1 MGKEGALRAKA
12 KAMVK
17 KKGGVVLP
25 LRGWLKGTPDAL
37 VIHEGRLI
45 LVEFKAPDGKLS
57 PSQVALHRQIRQA
70 GVTVAVVRDIEA
82 AEKLLGPIGGT
93 QNKN

>member
-1 MGKEGALRAKA
+1 MGKEGVLRGKA
-12 KAMVK
+12 KALVK
-17 KKGGVVLP
+17 KRGGVVLP

-70 GVTVAVVRDIEA
+70 GASVAVVRDIEGV
-82 AEKLLGPIGGT
+82 EKLLSPSGSPE
-93 QNKN
+93 NKN